1 MSEEVVI
8 LSAVRTPIGRF
19 QGGLSSIP
27 ATKLG
32 AIAIKEAVARSGVEA
47 GEFGECIMGQV
58 LQGGVGQ
65 APARQAMRYA
75 GVPDNVNALTVNK
88 VCGSGLKAITV
99 GANSIKVGET
109 DFIIAGGMESMSLC
123 PYFLP
128 KARSGYRMGDGKI
141 VDMMIF
147 DGLWDPYEDF
157 HMLMTGELIA
167 EKYDVSREEMDAF
180 SLESNRRAIEAT
192 KNGYFK
198 NEIIPVE
205 VPQRKGDPIVIEAD
219 EGPKETTM
227 EKLGKLRPA
236 IKKDGRVT
244 AGNAS
249 QISDGAA
256 AVVIASAKAAEKK
269 GLNPIARIVAYNYWH
284 VEPKWVMEAPIPGVK
299 ALLEKTG
306 FTIDDIDLVE
316 HNEAF
321 AAASCAVKKA
331 LNIPHEKFN
340 VNGGAVAIGHPIGA
354 SGCRILVTLIHE
366 LRRRGLKRGLA
377 TICLGGGGAVSMIVE
392 VV

>member
-32 AIAIKEAVARSGVEA
+32 AIAIKEAVARSGVEP

>member
-1 MSEEVVI
+1 MSDEVVI

-32 AIAIKEAVARSGVEA
+32 AIAVKEAIARSGVEP

-75 GVPDNVNALTVNK
+75 GVPDDVNALTVNK

-99 GANSIKVGET
+99 GANSIKLGET

-128 KARSGYRMGDGKI
+128 KARTGYRMGDGKI

-167 EKYDVSREEMDAF
+167 EKYDISREEMDAF
-180 SLESNRRAIEAT
+180 SLESNRRAIDAT
-192 KNGYFK
+192 KKGYFK
-198 NEIIPVE
+198 NEIVPVE
-205 VPQRKGDPIVIEAD
+205 VPQRKGDPIVVAAD
-219 EGPKETTM
+219 EGPKETSM

-236 IKKDGRVT
+236 FKKDGRVT

-256 AVVIASAKAAEKK
+256 AVVIASAKAAEQK
-269 GLNPIARIVAYNYWH
+269 GLSPMAKIVAYNYWH

-340 VNGGAVAIGHPIGA
+340 VNGGAVALGHPIGA
-354 SGCRILVTLIHE
+354 SGCRIVVTLIHE
-366 LRRRGLKRGLA
+366 LKRRGLKRGLA
-377 TICLGGGGAVSMIVE
+377 TICLGGGGAVSMIIEIV
-392 VV
+392 

>member
-32 AIAIKEAVARSGVEA
+32 AIAVKEAVARSGVDA

-75 GVPDNVNALTVNK
+75 GVPDHVNAFTVNK
-88 VCGSGLKAITV
+88 VCGSGLKAIAL
-99 GANSIKVGET
+99 GANAIRLGET

-128 KARSGYRMGDGKI
+128 KARTGYRMGDGKI
-141 VDMMIF
+141 VDMMVF

-180 SLESNRRAIEAT
+180 SMESNRRAIEAT
-192 KNGYFK
+192 RKGHFK
-198 NEIIPVE
+198 KEIVPVE
-205 VPQRKGDPIVIEAD
+205 VPQRRGDPIVVKAD

-249 QISDGAA
+249 QISDGAS
-256 AVVIASAKAAEKK
+256 AVVLASAKAAEQK
-269 GLNPIARIVAYNYWH
+269 GLKPLARIVAYNYWH
-284 VEPKWVMEAPIPGVK
+284 VEPRWVMEAPIPGVR
-299 ALLEKTG
+299 ALFEKTG
-306 FTIDDIDLVE
+306 FSVDDTDLVE

-354 SGCRILVTLIHE
+354 SGCRIMVTLIHE
-366 LRRRGLKRGLA
+366 LMRRGLKRGLA

-392 VV
+392 IV

>member
-1 MSEEVVI
+1 MSDQVVI

-32 AIAIKEAVARSGVEA
+32 AIAVKEAVARSGIEP

-65 APARQAMRYA
+65 APARQAMRY
-75 GVPDNVNALTVNK
+75 GGIPDHVNALTVNK

-128 KARSGYRMGDGKI
+128 KARNGYRMGDGKI
-141 VDMMIF
+141 VDMMVF

-192 KNGYFK
+192 KKGYFK
-198 NEIIPVE
+198 NEMVPVE
-205 VPQRKGDPIVIEAD
+205 VPQRRGDPVVIEAD
-219 EGPKETTM
+219 EGPKETSM

-269 GLNPIARIVAYNYWH
+269 GLNPLAKIVAYNYWH
-284 VEPKWVMEAPIPGVK
+284 VEPKWVMEAPIPGVR

-306 FTIDDIDLVE
+306 FSIDDIDLVE

-331 LNIPHEKFN
+331 LNSPHEKFN
-340 VNGGAVAIGHPIGA
+340 VNGGAVALGHPIGA
-354 SGCRILVTLIHE
+354 SGCRIVVTLIHE
-366 LRRRGLKRGLA
+366 LKRRGLKRGLA

-392 VV
+392 IV

>member
-1 MSEEVVI
+1 MSDEVVI

-32 AIAIKEAVARSGVEA
+32 AIAVKEAVARSGIEP

-75 GVPDNVNALTVNK
+75 GIPDHVNALTVNK

-99 GANSIKVGET
+99 GANSIKLGET

-128 KARSGYRMGDGKI
+128 KARTGYRMGDGKI
-141 VDMMIF
+141 VDMMVF

-180 SLESNRRAIEAT
+180 ALESNRRAIEAT
-192 KNGYFK
+192 RKGFFK

-227 EKLGKLRPA
+227 EKLAKLRPA

-269 GLNPIARIVAYNYWH
+269 GLNPLAKIVAYNYWH

-306 FTIDDIDLVE
+306 LTVDDIDLVE

-340 VNGGAVAIGHPIGA
+340 VNGGAVSLGHPIGA

-392 VV
+392 TV

>member
-32 AIAIKEAVARSGVEA
+32 AIAIKEAVARSGVEP

-157 HMLMTGELIA
+157 HMLMTGGLIA

-192 KNGYFK
+192 QKGYFK
-198 NEIIPVE
+198 NEIVPVE

>member
-1 MSEEVVI
+1 MSDEVVI

-27 ATKLG
+27 ATRLG
-32 AIAIKEAVARSGVEA
+32 AIAIKEAVARSGVEPA
-47 GEFGECIMGQV
+47 EFGECIMGQV

-75 GVPDNVNALTVNK
+75 GVPDHVNALTVNK

-99 GANSIKVGET
+99 GANSIKLGET

-192 KNGYFK
+192 KKGYFK
-198 NEIIPVE
+198 NEIVPVE

-219 EGPKETTM
+219 EGPKETSM

-236 IKKDGRVT
+236 VKKDGRVT

-256 AVVIASAKAAEKK
+256 AVVLASAKAAEKK
-269 GLNPIARIVAYNYWH
+269 GLNPLAKIVAYNYWH

-299 ALLEKTG
+299 ALFEKTG

-321 AAASCAVKKA
+321 AAASCAVKKG

-340 VNGGAVAIGHPIGA
+340 VNGGAVALGHPIGA
-354 SGCRILVTLIHE
+354 SGCRILVTLIYE
-366 LRRRGLKRGLA
+366 LKRRGLKRGLA
-377 TICLGGGGAVSMIVE
+377 TICLGGGGAVSMIIEIV
-392 VV
+392 